1 MRKKIIVGNWKMNT
15 NLELAYNLVIDIN
28 RLKGR
33 ELESIILVPFT
44 HIKTLQ
50 EIARPNLHI
59 GAQNV
64 SQYECGAYTGEI
76 SASMLESLDIK
87 YVTVGHS
94 ERRTIF
100 NENDAIIAE
109 KVKKALNYNLHPI
122 VCCGESLEERKN
134 GTYLNFV
141 QEQIESA
148 LFDLKDSDIKNLTI
162 AYEPIWA
169 IGTGET
175 ASAPQ
180 AQEVHAFIRRMI
192 EKKFGSKIAYNVTI
206 LYGGSVKPSNAK
218 ELFSEEDIDG
228 ALVGGASLDAKSFVE
243 IIKSL

>member
-33 ELESIILVPFT
+33 EIESVVLVPFT
-44 HIKTLQ
+44 HIKSLQ
-50 EIARPNLHI
+50 EIACPNLFI

-64 SQYECGAYTGEI
+64 SQFECGAYTGEI
-76 SASMLESLDIK
+76 SASMLESIGIK
-87 YVTVGHS
+87 YVTIGHS

-100 NENDAIIAE
+100 NETNDIISE
-109 KVKKALNYNLHPI
+109 KIKKALAYNLHPI
-122 VCCGESLEERKN
+122 VCCGEPLVERKSN
-134 GTYLNFV
+134 NYLNFV
-141 QEQIESA
+141 KAQIESA
-148 LFDLKDSDIKNLTI
+148 LFDLKEKDIKTLTL

-175 ASAPQ
+175 ASAAQ
-180 AQEVHAFIRRMI
+180 AQEVHAFIRKMLT
-192 EKKFGSKIAYNVTI
+192 EKFGTKTAENVTI

-218 ELFSEEDIDG
+218 ELFSEKDIDG
-228 ALVGGASLDAKSFVE
+228 ALVGGASLDANSFVE

>member
-50 EIARPNLHI
+50 EIACPHLFI

-76 SASMLESLDIK
+76 SASMLESIGIK
-87 YVTVGHS
+87 YVTIGHS

-100 NENDAIIAE
+100 NENDIIIAE
-109 KVKKALNYNLHPI
+109 KIKKSLAYNLHPI
-122 VCCGESLEERKN
+122 ICCGEPLAERKN
-134 GTYLNFV
+134 NNYLNFV
-141 QEQIESA
+141 KGQITSA
-148 LFDLKDSDIKNLTI
+148 LFDLAESDLKNISI

-175 ASAPQ
+175 ASATQ
-180 AQEVHAFIRRMI
+180 VQEVHTFIRNMI
-192 EKKFGSKIAYNVTI
+192 EEKFGSKIAKNLTI

-228 ALVGGASLDAKSFVE
+228 ALVGGASLDANSFVE

>member
-1 MRKKIIVGNWKMNT
+1 MNT
-15 NLELAYNLVIDIN
+15 NLEIAYNLVLDIN

-44 HIKTLQ
+44 HIKSLQ
-50 EIARPNLHI
+50 EIACSHLYV

-76 SASMLESLDIK
+76 SASMLESIGVK
-87 YVTVGHS
+87 YVTIGHS

-100 NENDAIIAE
+100 NENNEIIAE
-109 KVKKALNYNLHPI
+109 KIKKALSYNLHPI
-122 VCCGESLEERKN
+122 VCCGEPLAERKSN
-134 GTYLNFV
+134 NYLNFV
-141 QEQIESA
+141 KTQIESA
-148 LFDLKDSDIKNLTI
+148 LFSLSEKELQNITI

-175 ASAPQ
+175 ASAAQ
-180 AQEVHAFIRRMI
+180 AQEVHAYIRNMLN
-192 EKKFGSKIAYNVTI
+192 EKFGNEIANNVTI
-206 LYGGSVKPSNAK
+206 LYGGSVKPTNAK
-218 ELFSEEDIDG
+218 ELFAEEDIDG
-228 ALVGGASLDAKSFVE
+228 ALVGGASLDANSFVE